1 MLRLSSLKRL
11 MVFLLFLPLAPP
23 ANADTITPGGFTLSV
38 GPLALLLPGI
48 NLSTTT
54 SGSMMINFPVGGSAP
69 DTIPIEIVALSLQS
83 TSPIE
88 VNSSFFDLSFS
99 LFPNTTSG
107 GTATINLDGTLT
119 SFFDVIVQLTFT
131 PVGGG
136 SPFVH
141 SQPILVSL
149 GGVLVIDPTRQPP
162 PPPTPYWQLL
172 CQTGAGRGD
181 MSVCRVPVPPTKVP
195 EPSTAILVALGLAG
209 ILMRRR

>member
-1 MLRLSSLKRL
+1 MRRPTPVAWLTAFVAFIL
-11 MVFLLFLPLAPP
+11 LAP
-23 ANADTITPGGFTLSV
+23 AVQADTITPGMISV
-38 GPLALLLPGI
+38 PIGSLGLFLPGV
-48 NLSTTT
+48 NLATTT
-54 SGSMMINFPVGGSAP
+54 TGSILINFPMGGSAP

-195 EPSTAILVALGLAG
+195 EPSTAILVAIGLAG